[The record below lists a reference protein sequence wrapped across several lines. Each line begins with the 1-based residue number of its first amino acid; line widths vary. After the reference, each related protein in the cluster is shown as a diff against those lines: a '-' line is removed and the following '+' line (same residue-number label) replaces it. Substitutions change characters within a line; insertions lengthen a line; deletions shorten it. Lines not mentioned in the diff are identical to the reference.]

1 MIKTQK
7 KKIHLLPLPFLT
19 KNQFSDGRSFFFL
32 VNNEKS
38 GKKFYT
44 EDHFVLNYDAYSPVT
59 GSGTYYNEEYTS
71 FNKKDEAFSA
81 PVYKLFSETERECFS
96 KAIIETS
103 SKTVIL
109 NDKPAFVHLVTACA
123 DYGKDIV
130 KWERFGDFYDECVID
145 PDVTGQVLNTY
156 EPDLSKVPEGDYYV
170 IIAWFADG
178 SCDISSVRKK

>member
-7 KKIHLLPLPFLT
+7 KKIHLLLLPFLT

-44 EDHFVLNYDAYSPVT
+44 EDHFVLNYDAYYPYEVRIVC
-59 GSGTYYNEEYTS
+59 E
-71 FNKKDEAFSA
+71 KD
-81 PVYKLFSETERECFS
+81 
-96 KAIIETS
+96 
-103 SKTVIL
+103 
-109 NDKPAFVHLVTACA
+109 
-123 DYGKDIV
+123 GKDIV